1 MKKGIVGSKRPRVGQ
16 VTRPGQPTDFI
27 ALGSKQKQEHF
38 RPHSTDNGS
47 HSNKYYPLPPAKKI
61 KVQAQETSHFHPI
74 TPHGRLAAEAQSR
87 MSPTIPEPTGV
98 CLDCPSVELVHQV
111 MKHVDVYPS
120 QAEAFLC
127 GAIQSLRVNR
137 IKPDHT
143 TVLSL
148 LTLAKQR
155 PDIFNNKSVVES
167 LASLLKKD
175 IGLEY
180 VKSKHNNIVAIIA
193 SSILMEV
200 LDQEENWPLL
210 IVRVFLDDSLGERI
224 WVDHVHCQQFVHTI
238 VAAYGTKPNPTLEGD
253 VEMKEFPKEPPV
265 LRFEDKVDSIHQ
277 ITIELLRDRL
287 TRRQGELGNTPG
299 QAGGTPNAVG
309 KTLIRTLTSV
319 CGLQEV
325 RLMSIQKLEMWLQN
339 PKLIKPAQ
347 DLLLAI
353 CVNCNTHSQ
362 EDVDVIGH
370 MTKMRLKSKL
380 LLNHYTLCIKE
391 LIEAH
396 PDNLKTMFSYVLYNE
411 LSNAR
416 NPSNMAVV
424 VSTLQYYPESAA
436 KTLASVCQ
444 DLLLQHEDYLR
455 AVRGLLREI
464 VRSVKHDMQFPA
476 LALGLMQEPDME
488 KFSALDQPHKD
499 RFISS
504 TCDLVCLT
512 MLLSITPHAKEVIA
526 YIIGKKKA
534 LEGQMSDAEIV
545 YAQSKETLAKI
556 QHNALWWAHAVVV
569 PRLAPR
575 ISAQE
580 FIQLLQK
587 FLFLKPPDTYHTRDN
602 WPPESERTSLVK
614 MCHDCSVLEGSI
626 LRLAAIGLS
635 TDHPL
640 VPAEALDMIGQ
651 LVRRAGSIA
660 RPDFNSLITERSDVI
675 DTILALCHYHHPG
688 NIRLPE
694 DYTPPSLAISQLYW
708 SALQTLLIILA
719 FNPSTVGHQAW
730 TQYPMLKVF
739 MEMSIVNRFS
749 YPPVTVVDS
758 DLRSQMTGKELQMSL
773 VEKSEVLEFESHLAA
788 ATTRLVVTEETSL
801 LLSQLIAMDPQGH
814 PRRPPDRVLEQ
825 LSALSQRMQLGVL
838 LCQSRQPDFLLE
850 IINRHEENQSMTWL
864 PELVASTKGQVGLLP
879 VQCLCEFLLVQD
891 SESEKLLSGGIHI
904 DELVIQLRKIITS
917 DNYEDSLQVV
927 QYFLKRL
934 SSPQKL
940 TRSRSRYALSLVLS
954 EINEGKEGLNSREK
968 SENNFSWLLND
979 LPQLPH
985 YMTVIRSHAIDA
997 VRNAA
1002 LVESFPSCIAA
1013 YVAYLCHDLTQYAS
1027 DDVEIM
1033 ESSSKAARMSAHL
1046 LIDRRT
1052 VVESALKLTR
1062 HQVSPSSSES
1072 TASSL
1077 MSALLQIFLTH
1088 VTIAMAHEAQRQAA
1102 AGEDGTNRMPWS
1114 DVQDEVYVRWPGQYK
1129 AATLHIIIPQ
1139 ASIVL
1144 LGYGAPSQLS
1154 FTSRDPRLPHVDLVY
1169 NELMGLWFTEEG
1181 YVLPQAFL
1189 MDTQEEALLLPDW
1202 LKLKMLR
1209 SKVTPLSQRLRFAA
1223 VRDLTVQQLVFFVQ
1237 SFGVPVEAMDLLLR
1251 VLDSQCD
1258 LNREAILAATRGNT
1272 EYMSRLLDVQKLRGC
1287 KAGGNFAALL
1297 KSQLP
1302 DQGNQATKSI
1312 PSTSHDVIDLISDND
1327 EAMDVSVPA
1336 PSGRRRG
1343 KDGIFAE
1350 NIQSMERS
1358 LEMMFS
1364 SKGKSVVI
1372 WRELLQAFNQ
1382 TKTGGD
1388 QNKPVLLCVQALH
1401 NLILTDF
1408 VTKLINFP
1416 SRATSLLRMVDRAL
1430 RSCQRKFDQNIQ
1442 NKFSQLVNIVSQ
1454 NLGVEKKEGKV
1465 NPLYSFVTSWK
1476 PLSGSQRLGVQR
1488 SPSVENSEN
1497 LRQSDWSKLE
1507 EFLRDQI
1514 TLLDKD
1520 EGIKAKVGLVAQ
1532 ILLEEISHRRIL
1544 VGRGRAD
1551 TDDVCFTSIGTTGLL
1566 VDWLQL
1572 LDPELLAH
1580 SPTLQRK
1587 LLFESGKND
1596 SAGSSLMFDQAY
1608 LLSLLAEHCNWET
1621 IHSAIKWLLS
1631 DATPDPTS
1639 RNTKS
1644 TIDPKTALDFLWVVI
1659 QTPKIWQGRE
1669 NKSTSVNESVLSLTI
1684 DQFCRLITYM
1694 VATEASMKSDQSN
1707 STTYL
1712 NLFSVYFS
1720 KFSQSA
1726 SNVNHIVS
1734 FMLNKVKSDESIF
1747 TPIWWQL
1754 IAQMYVLQPH
1764 AEVWNNMVDPGTNIK
1779 DKKLSDPEIESL
1791 CDAVAMVNVGSN
1803 CRTDAL
1809 VCSLLNRLGYV
1820 RSSASND
1827 SQFGASMVLSSID
1840 SAYDASL
1847 ILMKIAG
1854 SRPLLVLRQLPLMSS
1869 MLRGRTR
1876 HEFSEFKVLHHL
1888 PLMLNT
1894 VILLRMTSPLL
1905 FRSSHNKHTTEI
1917 MTMFWQMLKQYCHRA
1932 RRQMMTVLVKTLSL
1946 THQYLNHQP
1955 TQAVALLS
1963 KHSQTL
1969 QSLIKTYH
1977 DQDHILPS
1985 LSSFQ
1990 SAAMSS
1996 WTEGSSD
2003 AVRSFYIPHLLC
2015 PEQPISAYLELIG
2028 KNQDLENQLLVLHDF
2043 DESSKRKIDDV
2054 TPFLSDLRRIF
2065 CKGRDPVARKLALA
2079 ATLRHARSHPE
2090 TTRNKILEDFISCL
2104 KQHNKCLDK
2113 ESDKVHLTTSFP
2125 NSVLSSISYENDV
2138 VARDVINF
2146 LPDLT
2151 VLCREEAPRILGAAF
2166 DAAVRDSSGAKSGD
2180 NIANKSESFIIAR
2193 SMWLLCGLAETEM
2206 LPTAGPS

>member
-265 LRFEDKVDSIHQ
+265 LSLSEEILKLQVFIMSYKLTFSNHFMFLFINLRFEDKVDSIHQ

-287 TRRQGELGNTPG
+287 TRRQ
-299 QAGGTPNAVG
+299 APNAVG

-917 DNYEDSLQVV
+917 DNYEDSLQFFYTVQDKLCAADITPIINTQVV

-1027 DDVEIM
+1027 DDVEEM
-1033 ESSSKAARMSAHL
+1033 LRCC
-1046 LIDRRT
+1046 RRT

-1358 LEMMFS
+1358 R
-1364 SKGKSVVI
+1364 KSVVI

-1401 NLILTDF
+1401 F

-1442 NKFSQLVNIVSQ
+1442 NKFSQVFTNAYLYIVSYVTSIVTTSLVNVHT
-1454 NLGVEKKEGKV
+1454 LHD
-1465 NPLYSFVTSWK
+1465 FVTSWK

-1520 EGIKAKVGLVAQ
+1520 EGIKAKVTLNHQVYHNLIVLQALWPTAHDGTWDLSITRVPRVKPIIVGLVAQ

-1551 TDDVCFTSIGTTGLL
+1551 TDDVCFTSIGTTGSQGLL

-1596 SAGSSLMFDQAY
+1596 SAGSVSLSLMFDQAY

-1621 IHSAIKWLLS
+1621 IHSAINLNLGKN
-1631 DATPDPTS
+1631 
-1639 RNTKS
+1639 RKS

-1707 STTYL
+1707 SI
-1712 NLFSVYFS
+1712 SVSELSIELGILLRCKHRTAKIWNCTDF
-1720 KFSQSA
+1720 
-1726 SNVNHIVS
+1726 V
-1734 FMLNKVKSDESIF
+1734 VKSILIIF
-1747 TPIWWQL
+1747 L
-1754 IAQMYVLQPH
+1754 KHLF
-1764 AEVWNNMVDPGTNIK
+1764 

-1827 SQFGASMVLSSID
+1827 SQVN
-1840 SAYDASL
+1840 DASL

-1969 QSLIKTYH
+1969 QVANICVMIRCLGAVLLYLTSKNDNYTDLTIAGIDFYSVGNKVLLILSLNWPVY
-1977 DQDHILPS
+1977 
-1985 LSSFQ
+1985 
-1990 SAAMSS
+1990 
-1996 WTEGSSD
+1996 
-2003 AVRSFYIPHLLC
+2003 VIPTKLCYVQFPVYSTVQIGLLI
-2015 PEQPISAYLELIG
+2015 EW
-2028 KNQDLENQLLVLHDF
+2028 LLHVLHDF

-2104 KQHNKCLDK
+2104 KQHNK
-2113 ESDKVHLTTSFP
+2113 
-2125 NSVLSSISYENDV
+2125 ISYENDV

-2166 DAAVRDSSGAKSGD
+2166 DAAVRDSSGAKSVLD
-2180 NIANKSESFIIAR
+2180 QYLKVRHLIAY
-2193 SMWLLCGLAETEM
+2193 T
-2206 LPTAGPS
+2206 